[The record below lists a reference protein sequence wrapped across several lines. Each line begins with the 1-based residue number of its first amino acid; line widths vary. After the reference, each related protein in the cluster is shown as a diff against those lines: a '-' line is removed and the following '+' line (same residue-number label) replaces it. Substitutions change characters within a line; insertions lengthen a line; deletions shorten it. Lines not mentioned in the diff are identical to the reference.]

1 MTFAFI
7 RTASLELRMK
17 REAIRFLPWLVG
29 VALIVATLFLWHAL
43 GTQEATN
50 IRQLTMVEVAGVK
63 NEILARMQARILG
76 LVRMA
81 RRWEQGERPTQEEW
95 KAEAE
100 HNLSNFPG
108 YWAIAWADPW
118 LSLRWVVPLENE
130 DAAQEINFVFEEQRR
145 QIVEAVRKRQ
155 EVVVTHVINLGPVGK
170 GFLVAVPTFRGDEC
184 AGVILGF
191 FRLPEL
197 LNSII
202 PTDIIAGYGVAL
214 FDGPEQ
220 IFHAPATG
228 SAADAHWS
236 QISTIDLYG
245 IPWHLRVWPQD
256 AARAPF
262 GSALPEVVLAAGIAM
277 ALLLALA
284 IKLAQ
289 QAHTRAHVIAAVNL
303 ELEYEIADRKRAE
316 EEIRQLN
323 DELEQRVEERTAQL
337 AEANKGLEQEITAR
351 VQIEQDLRES
361 EKRYR
366 SLFENATD
374 GIASFSLD
382 GIVNEVNQGIE
393 TMLGWSRHD
402 IVGQHYGKFYP
413 ATATAL
419 VEERIQH
426 YITGEEL
433 PQLFE
438 TEVFRRDGSVVPVEI
453 RASLLRDRE
462 GKPMAVLTIIRDIS
476 VRKTLEQ
483 QRGEF
488 LAMLTHDIKSPLSI
502 VLSYADLLIE
512 EGENQTAEEREKDLR
527 QLRENVR
534 TVFSLVDN
542 YLNLSQVEDGR
553 LALRKESLQLNTLLT
568 QVGQRYE
575 TEARQRSIKLKFDLQ
590 QELPPIEGDPLALSR
605 VVGNLLYNALKF
617 TPQYGNITVSSSQ
630 RNGELIASVS
640 DTGPGIPAEEIGSL
654 FEKYRRGSTSRNIE
668 GTGLGLFIVKALVE
682 AHGGHIEVHSAPQTG
697 ANFSVVLPIV
707 H

>member
-1 MTFAFI
+1 
-7 RTASLELRMK
+7 MK
-17 REAIRFLPWLVG
+17 REFSRFLPWLVG
-29 VALIVATLFLWHAL
+29 IAFIIATFLLWRALS
-43 GTQEATN
+43 TQEATRN
-50 IRQLTMVEVAGVK
+50 RQINAVEVASVK
-63 NEILARMQARILG
+63 NELVARMQARILG

-81 RRWEQGERPTQEEW
+81 RRWENGERPTQAEW
-95 KAEAE
+95 QAEAE
-100 HNLSNFPG
+100 HNLSNFSG

-118 LSLRWVVPLENE
+118 LFLRWAVPLENE

-145 QIVEAVRKRQ
+145 KIVEVVQKRR
-155 EVVVTHVINLGPVGK
+155 EVAATHVINLGAAGK
-170 GFLVAVPTFRGDEC
+170 GFLVAVPIFHENDC

-191 FRLPEL
+191 FRLQEL

-202 PTDIIAGYGVAL
+202 PTNIVLGYGVAL

-220 IFHAPATG
+220 IFRAPATG
-228 SAADAHWS
+228 ILPDADWS
-236 QISTIDLYG
+236 QTSTIDLYG
-245 IPWHLRVWPQD
+245 VSWQLRVWPQVE
-256 AARAPF
+256 AQTLF
-262 GSALPEVVLAAGIAM
+262 GSALPEVVLAAGIVM

-284 IKLAQ
+284 VMLAQ
-289 QAHTRAHVIAAVNL
+289 QAQARARMVAAVNL

-316 EEIRQLN
+316 EEVRLLN
-323 DELEQRVEERTAQL
+323 DELEQRVKERTAQL
-337 AEANKGLEQEITAR
+337 AEANIGLEQEITTRAR
-351 VQIEQDLRES
+351 IEQELRES

-382 GIVNEVNQGIE
+382 GLVNEVNQGME
-393 TMLGWSRHD
+393 TMLGWSRREM
-402 IVGQHYGKFYP
+402 VGQYYGKFCSP
-413 ATATAL
+413 AAAAL
-419 VEERIQH
+419 VEERMQR
-426 YITGEEL
+426 YIAGEEL

-438 TEVFRRDGSVVPVEI
+438 SEAFRRGGSVVPIEI
-453 RASLLRDRE
+453 RASLLRNRE
-462 GKPMAVLTIIRDIS
+462 GKPTGTLAIIRDIS
-476 VRKTLEQ
+476 ARKALEQ

-488 LAMLTHDIKSPLSI
+488 LAMLTHDIKSPLSV

-512 EGENQTAEEREKDLR
+512 EGDNQTAEEREKDLR
-527 QLRENVR
+527 QLRENVN

-553 LALRKESLQLNTLLT
+553 LALRKESLELNTLLT

-617 TPQYGNITVSSSQ
+617 TPQYGNVTVSSSR
-630 RNGELIASVS
+630 RNGEIIASVS
-640 DTGPGIPAEEIGSL
+640 DTGPGIPSEEIPSL
-654 FEKYRRGSTSRNIE
+654 FEKYRRGSTSRNVE

-682 AHGGHIEVHSAPQTG
+682 AHGGHIEVHSAPQKG
-697 ANFSVVLPIV
+697 ANFSVVLPII